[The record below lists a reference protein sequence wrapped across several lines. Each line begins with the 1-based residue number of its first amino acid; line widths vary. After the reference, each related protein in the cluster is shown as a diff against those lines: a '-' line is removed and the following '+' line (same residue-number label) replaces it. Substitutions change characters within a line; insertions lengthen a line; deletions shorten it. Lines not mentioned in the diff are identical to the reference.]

1 MIKWWANLDA
11 KTQISVSQISKTN
24 AVGVGFLFNKNQIRV
39 MFFVSVSGLV
49 ARKKCPGSVNRIE
62 ERPKDSTN
70 VQIDDYWNE
79 P

>member
-1 MIKWWANLDA
+1 
-11 KTQISVSQISKTN
+11 
-24 AVGVGFLFNKNQIRV
+24 

-79 P
+79 PWLFSMYLELIVIH